1 MTALQGWIHHNP
13 VDPRHLKAL
22 IWGVWRD
29 LTTDLTTREPAETD
43 QPQLMGRG
51 LERC

>member
-13 VDPRHLKAL
+13 VDPRHLKAA

-29 LTTDLTTREPAETD
+29 LTSEKPTEPPERD
-43 QPQLMGRG
+43 EPQLMGRG

>member
-1 MTALQGWIHHNP
+1 MTALQGWLNHNP
-13 VDPRHLKAL
+13 VDPRHLKAAL
-22 IWGVWRD
+22 WGVWRG
-29 LTTDLTTREPAETD
+29 LTTDAPTEAE